1 MQISRTILVIPGV
14 CCFVLFDMLVPT
26 ILSTLS
32 WAGFISAGFVL
43 WAAGNT
49 NGGYSMAGIA
59 TSLPFVVAVALLI
72 LNAKKTTPLVQG
84 VPLLLTLSW
93 LGFIISGFMLWYTG
107 NTNGGYSMVGIAI
120 ILPAL
125 VAALVQLVP
134 RLTTGLAGAS
144 ASTTYIL
151 GWLFTLS
158 WAGFLVCGFVLW
170 YYGNTN
176 GGYSMV
182 GIAICLPAVIAVVL
196 SGYIALAKPA
206 LPAAAPVA
214 AAVAVDA
221 GVVTAATGVVTAA
234 TGATA
239 VAL

>member
-1 MQISRTILVIPGV
+1 
-14 CCFVLFDMLVPT
+14 
-26 ILSTLS
+26 
-32 WAGFISAGFVL
+32 
-43 WAAGNT
+43 
-49 NGGYSMAGIA
+49 
-59 TSLPFVVAVALLI
+59 
-72 LNAKKTTPLVQG
+72 
-84 VPLLLTLSW
+84 
-93 LGFIISGFMLWYTG
+93 MLWYTG
-107 NTNGGYSMVGIAI
+107 NTNGGYSMIGIAI

-125 VAALVQLVP
+125 VAALVPLLP

-206 LPAAAPVA
+206 LPAPVVA

-221 GVVTAATGVVTAA
+221 GVVTAATGVVTVA
-234 TGATA
+234 TGAKATA
-239 VAL
+239 L

>member
-1 MQISRTILVIPGV
+1 MWFPAL
-14 CCFVLFDMLVPT
+14 
-26 ILSTLS
+26 LSTLS

-59 TSLPFVVAVALLI
+59 TSLPFVVAVALLT
-72 LNAKKTTPLVQG
+72 LNARKTTPLVQG

-125 VAALVQLVP
+125 VAALVPLVP

-144 ASTTYIL
+144 ASTAYIL
-151 GWLFTLS
+151 SWLFTLS

-170 YYGNTN
+170 YYGNTA

-182 GIAICLPAVIAVVL
+182 GIAICLPAAIAAVL
-196 SGYIALAKPA
+196 SGYIALASPAKPA
-206 LPAAAPVA
+206 AEPAVSS
-214 AAVAVDA
+214 VAVDA
-221 GVVTAATGVVTAA
+221 GVVTAATGAKGSPTPE
-234 TGATA
+234 G
-239 VAL
+239 LMP

>member
-1 MQISRTILVIPGV
+1 MS
-14 CCFVLFDMLVPT
+14 VPT
-26 ILSTLS
+26 LLATLS

-43 WAAGNT
+43 WAEGNT

-59 TSLPFVVAVALLI
+59 TALPFVVAAAILL

-107 NTNGGYSMVGIAI
+107 NTNGGYSMIGIAI

-125 VAALVQLVP
+125 VAALIPLVP
-134 RLTTGLAGAS
+134 RITSGLAGAS
-144 ASTTYIL
+144 ASTAYIL
-151 GWLFTLS
+151 SWLFTLS

-182 GIAICLPAVIAVVL
+182 GIAICLPAVIASGL
-196 SGYIALAKPA
+196 AGYIARA
-206 LPAAAPVA
+206 PAAKAAEPVVS
-214 AAVAVDA
+214 AVAVDA
-221 GVVTAATGVVTAA
+221 GVVTAATGAKGSSTSE
-234 TGATA
+234 A

>member
-1 MQISRTILVIPGV
+1 MLVPI
-14 CCFVLFDMLVPT
+14 LVPT

-49 NGGYSMAGIA
+49 NGGSSMAGIA